1 MVRPLLCELH
11 AHTTWSDGALPLHDL
26 VELYGDAGF
35 DVLCITDHTH
45 PASDE
50 WAHLGV
56 RPHRQPAY
64 FQQVEEEAELAWS
77 RYGLLLL
84 PGLELTVNSRCP
96 DSAAHA
102 VAVGLR
108 TPINLDDGIGQAM
121 ATARDAGAAVIAAHP
136 SGPEVPPPGATRRF
150 WRELDTFAALV
161 DRWELINGHTAFPW
175 VAEAR
180 LPVVASGDFHQLEH
194 LATWKTLL
202 PCEQDERAILDFL
215 RSDARVHLTVF
226 DPRDEP
232 LTQRPRTRA
241 ASSSSRSIRRR

>member
-11 AHTTWSDGALPLHDL
+11 AHTTWSDGELPVNDL
-26 VELYGDAGF
+26 VELYGHAGF

-45 PASDE
+45 PTADE

-56 RPHRQPAY
+56 RPDRQPAY

-84 PGLELTVNSRCP
+84 PGLELTVNSRSP

-108 TPINLDDGIGQAM
+108 TPVDLDAGIEQAM
-121 ATARDAGAAVIAAHP
+121 ATTRDAGAAVIAAHP
-136 SGPEVPPPGATRRF
+136 SGPEAPPPGATRRF
-150 WRELDTFAALV
+150 WRERETFAPLV

-180 LPVVASGDFHQLEH
+180 LPVVATGDFHRPEH
-194 LATWKTLL
+194 LTTWKTLL
-202 PCEQDERAILDFL
+202 PCEQDEHAILDYL
-215 RSDARVHLTVF
+215 RSDAKAHLTVF
-226 DPRDEP
+226 DPGDAPPMQHTRTP
-232 LTQRPRTRA
+232 AAVSTPRT
-241 ASSSSRSIRRR
+241 IRRR